1 MYERLELGNG
11 QWKNERDTLLKL
23 KTFRTPKS

>member
-1 MYERLELGNG
+1 MYECIKLGNG
-11 QWKNERDTLLKL
+11 QWKNERDTLSKL